1 MFPEGKVNVELLD
14 TFEVEAA
21 DLNSDDDGDI
31 GDQNDEGE
39 KEKKEFE
46 EKLIENDLEPD
57 AQQMKGNKVHLAMNE
72 IGPEIGKRIEEIFV
86 EFLESV
92 DDEVDFEMEGDDAQ
106 NYKTIIAQIM
116 QDKNLKLKWLD

>member
-1 MFPEGKVNVELLD
+1 MFPEGKVIVELLD

-72 IGPEIGKRIEEIFV
+72 IGPEIGKRIEELFV

-116 QDKNLKLKWLD
+116 QDKNLKLK

>member
-1 MFPEGKVNVELLD
+1 M
-14 TFEVEAA
+14 
-21 DLNSDDDGDI
+21 
-31 GDQNDEGE
+31 
-39 KEKKEFE
+39 
-46 EKLIENDLEPD
+46 IENDLEPD

-116 QDKNLKLKWLD
+116 QDKNLKLK